1 MTAVTTNIPA
11 SKMLEALLRN
21 RVDTCVSVPDWVQ
34 LALHH
39 RLADPAN
46 GVEQIY
52 CCNEDQTLAVAAGL
66 HLSGKRPVVM
76 IQNQG
81 LYACINTVRGIGLDA
96 QLPLVMLI
104 GQFGREEANFG
115 QPTTASQRN
124 TSRLLEPVL
133 QALGVRFWNLE
144 NEADLAGVDAA
155 FEHAHRHGAPVALN
169 IGAPLAWA

>member
-1 MTAVTTNIPA
+1 MTLVTANIPA
-11 SKMLEALLRN
+11 SNVLDALHRN
-21 RVDTCVSVPDWVQ
+21 RVDVCVSVPDWVQ

-39 RLADPAN
+39 QLADPAN
-46 GVEQIY
+46 GIEQIF
-52 CCNEDQTLAVAAGL
+52 CCNEDQALAVATGL
-66 HLSGKRPVVM
+66 YLSGKRPVIM

-81 LYACINTVRGIGLDA
+81 LYGCINTVRGIGLDA

-104 GQFGREEANFG
+104 GQFGREEANFS

-124 TSRLLEPVL
+124 PARLLEPVL

-144 NEADLAGVDAA
+144 NEADLASIDAA

-169 IGAPLAWA
+169 VGAPLAWA